1 MVILGLGSNI
11 GDRLANLRKAYRLLK
26 LIPNFT
32 IEQVSP
38 VYVSDALLPNNAD
51 ASWNTPYLN
60 LAIRAS
66 TSLEPLTLLEK
77 IKFIEKQCGRDSS
90 IDWSPR
96 IIDIDILAWDNVI
109 KYDDKLHIP
118 HEHLLDRP
126 FALLPLK
133 DVAPFWIYPLP
144 GPHQGKTAIELAAQ
158 WNHDNIPFHTRA
170 IAQRIDTPALVGIV
184 NITPDSFS
192 DGGKYL
198 QTEIAVQKIMEL
210 AADGAEIVD
219 LGAESTGPKAISISP
234 LEEWKRLEPVLS
246 TILLQK
252 SRMVMAPKISIDT
265 RHAYIAEK
273 ALALGVDWINDV
285 TGLDST
291 EMRATVAHKAC
302 DVVFMH
308 HLGVPVSQSKLIAL
322 HEDPVAHV
330 YQWAEKRISELDIS
344 SERLIFDIGIGYG
357 KTAEQSLL
365 LLKNINFFKKL
376 GVRLLA
382 GHSRK
387 SFLSQFTQEPAANR
401 DVETVAIS
409 QYLALQEVDFLRV
422 HHINHHARALKV
434 RCALASSHLSH
445 STE

>member
-11 GDRLANLRKAYRLLK
+11 GDRLANLRKAFHLLK
-26 LIPNFT
+26 KIPNFQ

-38 VYVSDALLPNNAD
+38 VYMSDALLPKNAD
-51 ASWNTPYLN
+51 VSWNTPYLN
-60 LAIRAS
+60 LAIRAT

-77 IKFIEKQCGRDSS
+77 IKAIEKQCGRDAS

-96 IIDIDILAWDNVI
+96 IIDIDILAWDNLV

-118 HEHLLDRP
+118 HEHLHERP

-133 DVAPFWIYPLP
+133 DVAPFWIYPLS
-144 GPHQGKTAIELAAQ
+144 GPHQGKTAIELTAQ
-158 WNHDNIPFHTRA
+158 WNHKDIPFHTRA

-198 QTEIAVQKIMEL
+198 QTEMAVQKIVGL
-210 AADGAEIVD
+210 VVDGAEIID
-219 LGAESTGPKAISISP
+219 IGAESTGPKAKPITP

-246 TILLQK
+246 TILQQK
-252 SRMVMAPKISIDT
+252 SQMVMAPKISIDT
-265 RHAYIAEK
+265 RHAYVAEK
-273 ALALGVDWINDV
+273 ALSLGVDWINDV

-291 EMRATVAHKAC
+291 EMRATIAHRGC

-308 HLGVPVSQSKLIAL
+308 HLGVPVSQSRLIAL
-322 HEDPVAHV
+322 KENPVAHV
-330 YQWAEKRISELDIS
+330 YQWAEKRISELDIP
-344 SERLIFDIGIGYG
+344 SERLIFDVGIGYG

-365 LLKNINFFKKL
+365 LLKNISLFKEL

-401 DVETVAIS
+401 DVETVAVS
-409 QYLALQEVDFLRV
+409 HYLAEQEVDFLRV

-434 RCALASSHLSH
+434 QCALM
-445 STE
+445 